1 MRRRCHDSH
10 QAHAQPCSTQP
21 KIPKSYNHRPTT
33 NTNDVRTKNC
43 SSTDK
48 IWTTYKYQNLIH
60 TRCQGYRPR
69 HVKNNWETTGKNAL
83 RYISILFLK
92 KNNEWW
98 RVWQNAWSQCTRA
111 NRVQHVWH
119 LLIKKTEILFQN
131 WWRGKHFSHFLSS
144 DAFACYMS
152 AYVASILK
160 RLKCLFYVVNDITFE
175 ISELQERENHLNHGI
190 RWWNIYRWNNHPSEN
205 RGTIL
210 WDECYENVR
219 YIFTDG
225 W

>member
-10 QAHAQPCSTQP
+10 QAHAQPCSTKP

-83 RYISILFLK
+83 RYISILF
-92 KNNEWW
+92 W
-98 RVWQNAWSQCTRA
+98 RKIMNDGASGRMLGHNVHA
-111 NRVQHVWH
+111 
-119 LLIKKTEILFQN
+119 LI
-131 WWRGKHFSHFLSS
+131 
-144 DAFACYMS
+144 ACSTCGIYW
-152 AYVASILK
+152 LK
-160 RLKCLFYVVNDITFE
+160 RLKYCFKIDGEVSIFHIFSLQMPSLVICLLMSPPYWKDWNVCFMWWMILRSKSVNCK
-175 ISELQERENHLNHGI
+175 NAK
-190 RWWNIYRWNNHPSEN
+190 
-205 RGTIL
+205 TIL
-210 WDECYENVR
+210 IME
-219 YIFTDG
+219 
-225 W
+225 